1 MFDFIPGKQLLAGLA
16 LAITVGAVQAA
27 DYSMQ
32 PIKTDPAQIQ
42 DRVMFSTSWESF
54 QGVEL
59 DEVEDFD
66 GWTAAAELVVP
77 FMDKFQIRFNLPLRT
92 EGDAVVK
99 SDHWLHPGM
108 EIEVEGNGGVFDF
121 MTLVFEHQLY
131 REQEKGYNL
140 SYYVGGGAVGYPLET
155 TLPRPG
161 HGTDSINHNGT
172 VYMGGVKADAERW
185 GGRLLGNAGLRA
197 YARSD
202 DLSPGGNDQLY
213 VLDLKAAMIFAPW
226 GQYVYPVLELTYL
239 GNISSMNQFTLLP
252 ELLIP
257 LNRHLEFKLGAAVGL
272 GGNGSE
278 FGGQAVAS
286 IRF

>member
-1 MFDFIPGKQLLAGLA
+1 MFDLSPGKSLLGCL
-16 LAITVGAVQAA
+16 LLCCVMMVQAD

-32 PIKTDPAQIQ
+32 PIKTEPAQIQ

-77 FMDKFQIRFNLPLRT
+77 FMDKFQLRFNMPLRT

-99 SDHWLHPGM
+99 SDHWLRPGL
-108 EIEVEGNGGVFDF
+108 EIDVEGNGGVFDF
-121 MTLVFEHQLY
+121 ITLAFEHQLY

-140 SYYVGGGAVGYPLET
+140 SYYVGGGAVGYPLDT
-155 TLPRPG
+155 TLYRRG

-172 VYMGGVKADAERW
+172 VFMGGVKADAERW

-197 YARSD
+197 YGRSD

-213 VLDLKAAMIFAPW
+213 VLDLKTAMIFAPW
-226 GQYVYPVLELTYL
+226 GQYVHPVLELTYL
-239 GNISSMNQFTLLP
+239 GDFSDMNQITLLP
-252 ELLIP
+252 EVLIP
-257 LNRHLEFKLGAAVGL
+257 VNPHLELKAGVAIGL

-278 FGGQAVAS
+278 FGGQAEVS
-286 IRF
+286 VRF